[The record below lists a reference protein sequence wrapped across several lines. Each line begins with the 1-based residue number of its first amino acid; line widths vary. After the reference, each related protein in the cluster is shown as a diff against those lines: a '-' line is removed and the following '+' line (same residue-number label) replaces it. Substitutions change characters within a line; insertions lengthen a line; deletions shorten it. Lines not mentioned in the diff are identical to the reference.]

1 MDLPGIAEVTEAPT
15 ATWRA
20 GDAWLSGGTWLF
32 SEPQPDLNRLLDL
45 QAFGWPALQ
54 ASADGLEIAAT
65 CTLAELAR
73 FRAAQWPAVTLF
85 GQCCHALLGS
95 FKVWNVATVGGNVC
109 MSLPAGPMISLTAA
123 LDGVC
128 TIWGPGGTGGGTPP
142 RQVPVTEFVTGV
154 HTNVLAPGELLRS
167 IRLPASALQCATS
180 FRQISLAP
188 VGRSGALVIGRRS
201 PSDGSVV
208 ITITASTVAPVQ
220 LRFAT
225 QPSADEVQAALGA
238 AQPHYYDDV
247 HGSPAWREAMTRKF
261 ALEVAAEL
269 ADGGLT
275 NSGRADGGLA
285 DGGPARGDGQ
295 SDGNGWAGGSG
306 RGSR

>member
-1 MDLPGIAEVTEAPT
+1 VDLPGIAEVAQAPP

-32 SEPQPDLNRLLDL
+32 SEPQPDLTRLLDL
-45 QAFGWPALQ
+45 RAFGWPALQ

-65 CTLAELAR
+65 CTLAELSR
-73 FRAAQWPAVTLF
+73 FRAPQWPAIPLLR
-85 GQCCHALLGS
+85 QCCDALLGS
-95 FKVWNVATVGGNVC
+95 FKVWNVATVGGNIC

-128 TIWGPGGTGGGTPP
+128 TVWRPGSDGGGTPGEP
-142 RQVPVTEFVTGV
+142 GNTETRQVPVTEFVTGV

-167 IRLPASALQCATS
+167 IHLPARALACATS

-201 PSDGSVV
+201 PDDGSVV
-208 ITITASTVAPVQ
+208 ITITASTVVPVQ
-220 LRFAT
+220 LRFAG
-225 QPSADEVQAALGA
+225 QPTADEVQAALDA
-238 AQPHYYDDV
+238 AQLRYHDDV

-261 ALEVAAEL
+261 AVEVAAEL
-269 ADGGLT
+269 AGD
-275 NSGRADGGLA
+275 SGRADA
-285 DGGPARGDGQ
+285 
-295 SDGNGWAGGSG
+295 NGRANGTELGTP
-306 RGSR
+306 